1 MIINIR
7 GTSGSG
13 KSTLVREAMSWY
25 RRKEPVHVAGRKQ
38 PLYYKLWLFP
48 EEGPSSSRGKAPD
61 LVVLGH
67 YEASC
72 GGCDTISS
80 TDTMFDL
87 VYEASALAENVM
99 FEGLLISADVNRCVD
114 LHQTFGAQ
122 GFEVLA
128 IDLPLEDCLA
138 SVNAR
143 RRAKDPT
150 KPDVNPANTES
161 KWKGVR
167 ASLERLRA
175 AGVNVQHL
183 PREACE
189 ARLATIL
196 LGV

>member
-13 KSTLVREAMSWY
+13 KSTLVRKVMSWY
-25 RRKEPVHVAGRKQ
+25 ALKEHVYVQGRKQ
-38 PLYYKLWLFP
+38 PLYYKLWLQAP
-48 EEGPSSSRGKAPD
+48 EDPQQNPGPPD

-87 VYEASALAENVM
+87 VYEASSYAANVI

-114 LHQTFGAQ
+114 LHGTFGAS

-167 ASLERLRA
+167 QSLERLRA
-175 AGVNVQHL
+175 AGVNVKHL
-183 PREACE
+183 PRAGCE
-189 ARLATIL
+189 GRLAEIL

>member
-13 KSTLVREAMSWY
+13 KSTLVREVLSWY
-25 RRKEPVHVAGRKQ
+25 PHREPVFVPGRKQ
-38 PLYYKLWLFP
+38 PLFYKLRFYP
-48 EEGPSSSRGKAPD
+48 GTAVD

-87 VYEASALAENVM
+87 VYEASSYARNVL

-114 LHQTFGAQ
+114 LHNTFGAS

-167 ASLERLRA
+167 QSLERLRA
-175 AGVNVQHL
+175 AGVNVKHL
-183 PREACE
+183 PRAGCE
-189 ARLATIL
+189 GRLAEIL
-196 LGV
+196 LGA